1 MAEDIGPK
9 IGIDGEAKFRASM
22 NNIAAALKALD
33 AQMKSTTSAFT
44 AQTTAEE
51 KNKKMLAQLTKQA
64 ETLADAQKK
73 AKQNIED
80 ATAAAQ
86 RAVEAR
92 AKKEG
97 KTATEADLAAS
108 ENTTTVLKAK
118 RQYEE
123 VTARLNETRNAMERL
138 SEGFEDNG
146 AAAEEATGPLER
158 YADTMATLQ
167 AADKVLDVLHTIGDG
182 MTAAAESS
190 IEFESAFTGVR
201 KTVDGTPEQLA
212 AISDEIKRMAAET
225 GVSTTTI
232 AAVAENAGQLGIATE
247 NIASFTR
254 TMLDLGESTNLTAD
268 EAAVAIARLTN
279 IMGSGEDA
287 TSRLGSSLV
296 ALGNNFA
303 TTESEILEMATRL
316 ASAGKL
322 AGMSEAQILAL
333 ATAMSSVGIEAEA
346 GGTAMTQTLNAIDR
360 AASSGGNTLETFA
373 RVAGMSAEEF
383 TTAWRTDA
391 AGALTAFIQGLT
403 ALSAQGGSVTA
414 ILDDLGLSGIRQSN
428 MLRSLSLASDMMTD
442 ALETS
447 NSAWAEN
454 VALANEANAVYGN
467 TEHRIS
473 AARESINNLGIAIG
487 DAFGPQISGGAD
499 MVNDLAQALTDAAE
513 TAPGLVSALGSVT
526 VGITGAASAYVALK
540 AAATAFNAIG
550 ITSLAALGPLAA
562 VGAAIGLITAGVT
575 AGQAK
580 WDAYVDSMTPAA
592 ESAAEIAA
600 EIEKLTAERDKLQQE
615 WDATGWG
622 YGDEDTNYYKEIAW
636 RDDAIEKYTKKLADN
651 ATAQTGV
658 TVAVDENTVAVAL
671 AAEQEAKYQ
680 EVMGGVTE
688 LLQKQQERYEKLR
701 ETYASTFGLF
711 ETAPELVHTST
722 ADMISSL
729 QSQEQYWT
737 NFGENMKRAAELGID
752 DGLLQALASMGT
764 EGAAYLQSILDD
776 MDSLGTGS
784 EESLQLLND
793 LNSNYQAAQEAQAQA
808 AAEASD
814 AIAQSSGEIDEAM
827 RNIADAA
834 KELDKTSEMYET
846 AEANIDSY
854 LAGLEAQAGPLY
866 NTMKEMGQNIL
877 AALQS
882 GINSGTLTLPGVSG
896 GGFSVDGSYKTGLD
910 YVPYD
915 DYIAVL
921 HKGEMVLPAD
931 DAADYRSGGRTGG
944 ASTTVNLYPQTV
956 DEATIDYIYNRFSAR
971 MGAEI

>member
-1 MAEDIGPK
+1 MADNIGPK
-9 IGIDGEAKFRASM
+9 IGIDGEAKFRASI
-22 NNIAAALKALD
+22 NNISAALKALD

-51 KNKKMLAQLTKQA
+51 KNKKTLEQLAKQA
-64 ETLADAQKK
+64 ATLITAQKK

-80 ATAAAQ
+80 ATS
-86 RAVEAR
+86 
-92 AKKEG
+92 
-97 KTATEADLAAS
+97 ATG
-108 ENTTTVLKAK
+108 ENSSVTLKAK

-123 VTARLNETRNAMERL
+123 VTARLNETYAAMQQL

-146 AAAEEATGPLER
+146 AAAEEATGLLER

-190 IEFESAFTGVR
+190 IEFESAFTGVK

-232 AAVAENAGQLGIATE
+232 AAVAENAGQLGVATE

-360 AASSGGNTLETFA
+360 AASSGGDTLETFA

-391 AGALTAFIQGLT
+391 AGALTDFIQGLST
-403 ALSAQGGSVTA
+403 LSAQGGSVTA
-414 ILDDLGLSGIRQSN
+414 ILDELGLSGIRQSN
-428 MLRSLSLASDMMTD
+428 MLRSLALASDMMTD

-526 VGITGAASAYVALK
+526 VGITGAAAAYVALK
-540 AAATAFNAIG
+540 TAATAFNAIG

-562 VGAAIGLITAGVT
+562 VGAAIGLITAGATT
-575 AGQAK
+575 AASASK
-580 WDAYVDSMTPAA
+580 KEWSAFVDAMMPATDTMEEAAA
-592 ESAAEIAA
+592 ELEKCKQKKEELEIQMGQNPGSTALRREYFA
-600 EIEKLTAERDKLQQE
+600 NLEVIESLESRM
-615 WDATGWG
+615 
-622 YGDEDTNYYKEIAW
+622 
-636 RDDAIEKYTKKLADN
+636 ADY
-651 ATAQTGV
+651 ASEQTGV
-658 TVAVDENTVAVAL
+658 TVAVDENTAAVAL

-680 EVMGGVTE
+680 EAMGGVTE

-764 EGAAYLQSILDD
+764 DGAAYLQSILDD
-776 MDSLGTGS
+776 MDSLGAGS

-827 RNIADAA
+827 RSMADAV
-834 KELDKTSEMYET
+834 KEMDKTSEMYET

-866 NTMKEMGQNIL
+866 DTMKEMGQNIL

-896 GGFSVDGSYKTGLD
+896 GGFSVDGSHKTGLD

>member
-9 IGIDGEAKFRASM
+9 IGIDGEAKFRASI
-22 NNIAAALKALD
+22 NNISAALKALD

-51 KNKKMLAQLTKQA
+51 KNKKVKEQLEKQVEVLRKAQEKA
-64 ETLADAQKK
+64 NRNMADAAK
-73 AKQNIED
+73 A
-80 ATAAAQ
+80 T
-86 RAVEAR
+86 
-92 AKKEG
+92 
-97 KTATEADLAAS
+97 TETS
-108 ENTTTVLKAK
+108 TVTLKAR

-123 VTARLNETRNAMERL
+123 VTARINETEQAMQQL
-138 SEGFEDNG
+138 TEGFEDNG

-232 AAVAENAGQLGIATE
+232 AAVAENAGQLGVATE

-360 AASSGGNTLETFA
+360 AASSGGDTLETFA

-391 AGALTAFIQGLT
+391 AGALTAFIQGLA

-526 VGITGAASAYVALK
+526 VGITGAVAAYVALK
-540 AAATAFNAIG
+540 TAATAFNAIG

-562 VGAAIGLITAGVT
+562 VGASIGLITAGVT
-575 AGQAK
+575 TAASASK
-580 WDAYVDSMTPAA
+580 TEWSAFVDAMMPATDTMKEAAA
-592 ESAAEIAA
+592 ELEKCKQKKEELEIQMGQNPGSTALRREYFA
-600 EIEKLTAERDKLQQE
+600 NLEVIESLESRMADY
-615 WDATGWG
+615 AT
-622 YGDEDTNYYKEIAW
+622 E
-636 RDDAIEKYTKKLADN
+636 
-651 ATAQTGV
+651 QTGV
-658 TVAVDENTVAVAL
+658 TVAVDENTAAVAL

-711 ETAPELVHTST
+711 ETAPELVYTST
-722 ADMISSL
+722 AEMMAAMGSQIS
-729 QSQEQYWT
+729 YWDT
-737 NFGENMKRAAELGID
+737 YADNMRRAAELGID
-752 DGLLQALASMGT
+752 DGLLASLAAMDEQG
-764 EGAAYLQSILDD
+764 GAWIASILADY
-776 MDSLGTGS
+776 DSLGAGT
-784 EESLQLLND
+784 EEAMQLIAGLNAE
-793 LNSNYQAAQEAQAQA
+793 YQEQQAAQEEAAAA
-808 AAEASD
+808 AAEALAKTSD
-814 AIAQSSGEIDEAM
+814 EIDETIK
-827 RNIADAA
+827 NIADSTA
-834 KELDKTSEMYET
+834 ELDKTSEMYET

-866 NTMKEMGQNIL
+866 DTMKEMGQNIL

-896 GGFSVDGSYKTGLD
+896 GGFNVDGSHKTGLD

>member
-1 MAEDIGPK
+1 MPSVGFQ
-9 IGIDGEAKFRASM
+9 IGIDGEAKFRASIS
-22 NNIAAALKALD
+22 NISAALKALD

-51 KNKKMLAQLTKQA
+51 KNKKTLDQLAKQA
-64 ETLADAQKK
+64 ATLIAAQKK

-80 ATAAAQ
+80 ATS
-86 RAVEAR
+86 
-92 AKKEG
+92 
-97 KTATEADLAAS
+97 ATS
-108 ENTTTVLKAK
+108 ENSSITLKAK

-123 VTARLNETRNAMERL
+123 VTARLNETYAAMQQL

-146 AAAEEATGPLER
+146 AAAEEATGSLER
-158 YADTMATLQ
+158 YADTIATLQ
-167 AADKVLDVLHTIGDG
+167 AADKALDVLHTIGDG

-190 IEFESAFTGVR
+190 IEFESAFTGVK

-232 AAVAENAGQLGIATE
+232 AAVAENAGQLGVATE

-360 AASSGGNTLETFA
+360 AASSGGDTLETFA

-391 AGALTAFIQGLT
+391 AGALTAFIQGLST
-403 ALSAQGGSVTA
+403 LSAQGGSVTA
-414 ILDDLGLSGIRQSN
+414 ILDELGLSGIRQSN
-428 MLRSLSLASDMMTD
+428 MLRSLALASDMMTD

-526 VGITGAASAYVALK
+526 VGITGAAAAYVALK
-540 AAATAFNAIG
+540 TAATAFSAIG

-562 VGAAIGLITAGVT
+562 VGATIGLITAGVT

-592 ESAAEIAA
+592 ESMEDIAA
-600 EIEKLTAERDKLQQE
+600 EIERIENRNKELDKILEEGSRTAKISDLRREYAANAEVLETLRQKAAGY
-615 WDATGWG
+615 AT
-622 YGDEDTNYYKEIAW
+622 E
-636 RDDAIEKYTKKLADN
+636 
-651 ATAQTGV
+651 QTGV

-737 NFGENMKRAAELGID
+737 NFGENMKRAAQLGID

-776 MDSLGTGS
+776 MDSLGAGS

-827 RNIADAA
+827 RSMADAV
-834 KELDKTSEMYET
+834 KEMDKTSEMYET

-866 NTMKEMGQNIL
+866 DSMKEMGQNIL

-896 GGFSVDGSYKTGLD
+896 GGFNVDGSHKTGLD

-931 DAADYRSGGRTGG
+931 DAADYRSGGRTSG

>member
-9 IGIDGEAKFRASM
+9 IGIDGEAKFRASI
-22 NNIAAALKALD
+22 NNISAALKALD

-51 KNKKMLAQLTKQA
+51 KNKKVKEQLEKQVEVLRKAQ
-64 ETLADAQKK
+64 EK
-73 AKQNIED
+73 AKRNMED
-80 ATAAAQ
+80 A
-86 RAVEAR
+86 
-92 AKKEG
+92 AK
-97 KTATEADLAAS
+97 ATTETS
-108 ENTTTVLKAK
+108 TVTLKAR

-123 VTARLNETRNAMERL
+123 VTARINETEQAMQQL
-138 SEGFEDNG
+138 TEGFEDNG

-190 IEFESAFTGVR
+190 IEFESAFTGVK

-360 AASSGGNTLETFA
+360 AASSGGDTLETFA

-391 AGALTAFIQGLT
+391 AGALTAFIQGLST
-403 ALSAQGGSVTA
+403 LSAQGGSVTA
-414 ILDDLGLSGIRQSN
+414 ILDELGLSGIRQSN
-428 MLRSLSLASDMMTD
+428 MLRSLALASDMMTD

-526 VGITGAASAYVALK
+526 VGITGAAAAYVALK
-540 AAATAFNAIG
+540 TAATAFSAIG

-592 ESAAEIAA
+592 ESMEDIAA
-600 EIEKLTAERDKLQQE
+600 EIERIENRNKELDKILEEGSRTAKISDLRREYAANAEVLETLRQKAAGY
-615 WDATGWG
+615 AT
-622 YGDEDTNYYKEIAW
+622 E
-636 RDDAIEKYTKKLADN
+636 
-651 ATAQTGV
+651 QTGV

-680 EVMGGVTE
+680 EVMDGVTE
-688 LLQKQQERYEKLR
+688 LLQRQQERYEKLR

-776 MDSLGTGS
+776 MDSLGAGS

-827 RNIADAA
+827 RSMADAV
-834 KELDKTSEMYET
+834 KEMDKTSEMYET

-866 NTMKEMGQNIL
+866 DTMKEMGQNIL

-882 GINSGTLTLPGVSG
+882 GINSGSLQLPGVSG
-896 GGFSVDGSYKTGLD
+896 GGFNVDGSHKTGLD

>member
-1 MAEDIGPK
+1 MK
-9 IGIDGEAKFRASM
+9 QTSVKIDG
-22 NNIAAALKALD
+22 
-33 AQMKSTTSAFT
+33 
-44 AQTTAEE
+44 AE
-51 KNKKMLAQLTKQA
+51 
-64 ETLADAQKK
+64 
-73 AKQNIED
+73 
-80 ATAAAQ
+80 
-86 RAVEAR
+86 
-92 AKKEG
+92 
-97 KTATEADLAAS
+97 
-108 ENTTTVLKAK
+108 
-118 RQYEE
+118 Y
-123 VTARLNETRNAMERL
+123 
-138 SEGFEDNG
+138 
-146 AAAEEATGPLER
+146 PLC
-158 YADTMATLQ
+158 Y
-167 AADKVLDVLHTIGDG
+167 
-182 MTAAAESS
+182 S
-190 IEFESAFTGVR
+190 
-201 KTVDGTPEQLA
+201 
-212 AISDEIKRMAAET
+212 
-225 GVSTTTI
+225 
-232 AAVAENAGQLGIATE
+232 
-247 NIASFTR
+247 
-254 TMLDLGESTNLTAD
+254 
-268 EAAVAIARLTN
+268 
-279 IMGSGEDA
+279 
-287 TSRLGSSLV
+287 
-296 ALGNNFA
+296 A

-316 ASAGKL
+316 ASVGKL

-346 GGTAMTQTLNAIDR
+346 GGTAMTQTLNAIER

-391 AGALTAFIQGLT
+391 AGALTAFIQGLS

-428 MLRSLSLASDMMTD
+428 MLRSLALASDMMTD

-526 VGITGAASAYVALK
+526 VGITGAAAAYVALK

-550 ITSLAALGPLAA
+550 ITSLSALGPLAA

-575 AGQAK
+575 TAASASK
-580 WDAYVDSMTPAA
+580 KEWSAFVNAMMPATDTMEEAAA
-592 ESAAEIAA
+592 ELEKCKRKKEELENQMGQNPGSTALRREYFANLEV
-600 EIEKLTAERDKLQQE
+600 IETLESRM
-615 WDATGWG
+615 
-622 YGDEDTNYYKEIAW
+622 
-636 RDDAIEKYTKKLADN
+636 ADY
-651 ATAQTGV
+651 ASEQTGV
-658 TVAVDENTVAVAL
+658 TVAVDENTAAVAL

-776 MDSLGTGS
+776 MDSFGAGS

-793 LNSNYQAAQEAQAQA
+793 LNSNYQASQEAQAQA

-827 RNIADAA
+827 RSMADAV
-834 KELDKTSEMYET
+834 KEMDKTSEMYET

-854 LAGLEAQAGPLY
+854 LAGLEAQAGPMY
-866 NTMKEMGQNIL
+866 EAVKAIGEKIL
-877 AALQS
+877 SSMQA

-896 GGFSVDGSYKTGLD
+896 GGFNVDGSHKTGLD

-915 DYIAVL
+915 DYVAVL

-931 DAADYRSGGRTGG
+931 DAADYRSGSRTGV
-944 ASTTVNLYPQTV
+944 APTTVNLYPQTV

>member
-9 IGIDGEAKFRASM
+9 IGIDGEAKFRASI
-22 NNIAAALKALD
+22 NNISAALKALD

-51 KNKKMLAQLTKQA
+51 KNKKVKEQLEKQVEVLRKAQEKA
-64 ETLADAQKK
+64 NRNMADAAK
-73 AKQNIED
+73 AK
-80 ATAAAQ
+80 
-86 RAVEAR
+86 
-92 AKKEG
+92 
-97 KTATEADLAAS
+97 TETS
-108 ENTTTVLKAK
+108 TVTLKAR

-123 VTARLNETRNAMERL
+123 VTARINETEQAMQRL
-138 SEGFEDNG
+138 TEGFEDNG

-232 AAVAENAGQLGIATE
+232 AAVAENAGQLGVATE

-346 GGTAMTQTLNAIDR
+346 GGTAMTQTLNAIER
-360 AASSGGNTLETFA
+360 AASSGGDTLETFA

-391 AGALTAFIQGLT
+391 AGALTAFIQGLST
-403 ALSAQGGSVTA
+403 LSAQGGSVTA
-414 ILDDLGLSGIRQSN
+414 ILDELGLSGIRQSN
-428 MLRSLSLASDMMTD
+428 MLRSLALASDMMTD

-513 TAPGLVSALGSVT
+513 TAPGLVSALGSIT
-526 VGITGAASAYVALK
+526 VGITGAAAAYVALK
-540 AAATAFNAIG
+540 TAATAFNAIG
-550 ITSLAALGPLAA
+550 ITSLSALGPLAA

-575 AGQAK
+575 TAASASK
-580 WDAYVDSMTPAA
+580 KEWSAFVDAMMPATDTMKEAAA
-592 ESAAEIAA
+592 ELEKCKQKKEELEIQMVQNPGSPALRREYFA
-600 EIEKLTAERDKLQQE
+600 NLEVIESLESRMADY
-615 WDATGWG
+615 AT
-622 YGDEDTNYYKEIAW
+622 E
-636 RDDAIEKYTKKLADN
+636 
-651 ATAQTGV
+651 QTGV
-658 TVAVDENTVAVAL
+658 TVAVDENTAAVAL

-680 EVMGGVTE
+680 EAMGGVTE

-776 MDSLGTGS
+776 MDSFGAGS

-827 RNIADAA
+827 RSMADAV
-834 KELDKTSEMYET
+834 KEMDKTSEMYET

-854 LAGLEAQAGPLY
+854 LAGLEAQAGPMY
-866 NTMKEMGQNIL
+866 EAVKAIGEKIL
-877 AALQS
+877 SSMQA

-896 GGFSVDGSYKTGLD
+896 GGFNVDGSHKTGLD

-915 DYIAVL
+915 DYVAVL

-931 DAADYRSGGRTGG
+931 DAADYRSGSRTGV
-944 ASTTVNLYPQTV
+944 APTTVNLYPQTV

>member
-1 MAEDIGPK
+1 MADNIGPK
-9 IGIDGEAKFRASM
+9 IGIDGEAKFRASI
-22 NNIAAALKALD
+22 NNISAALKALD

-51 KNKKMLAQLTKQA
+51 KNKKVKEQLEKQVEVLRKAQ
-64 ETLADAQKK
+64 EK
-73 AKQNIED
+73 AKRNMED
-80 ATAAAQ
+80 A
-86 RAVEAR
+86 
-92 AKKEG
+92 AK
-97 KTATEADLAAS
+97 ATTETS
-108 ENTTTVLKAK
+108 TVTLKAR

-123 VTARLNETRNAMERL
+123 VTARINETEQAMQQL
-138 SEGFEDNG
+138 TEGFEDNG
-146 AAAEEATGPLER
+146 AAAGEATGPLER

-190 IEFESAFTGVR
+190 IEFESAFTGVK

-232 AAVAENAGQLGIATE
+232 AAVAENAGQLGVATE

-360 AASSGGNTLETFA
+360 AASSGGDTLETFA

-391 AGALTAFIQGLT
+391 AGALTAFIQGLS

-428 MLRSLSLASDMMTD
+428 MLRSLALASDMMTD

-447 NSAWAEN
+447 NSAWTEN

-550 ITSLAALGPLAA
+550 ITSLSALGPLAA

-575 AGQAK
+575 TAASASK
-580 WDAYVDSMTPAA
+580 KEWSAFVDAMMPATDTMEEAAA
-592 ESAAEIAA
+592 ELEKCKRKKEELENQMGQNPGSTALRREYFANLEV
-600 EIEKLTAERDKLQQE
+600 IESLESRM
-615 WDATGWG
+615 
-622 YGDEDTNYYKEIAW
+622 
-636 RDDAIEKYTKKLADN
+636 ADY
-651 ATAQTGV
+651 ASEQTGV
-658 TVAVDENTVAVAL
+658 TVAVDENTAAVAL

-737 NFGENMKRAAELGID
+737 SFGKNMKRAAELGID

-776 MDSLGTGS
+776 MDSLGAGS

-827 RNIADAA
+827 RSMADAV
-834 KELDKTSEMYET
+834 KEMDKTSEMYET

-854 LAGLEAQAGPLY
+854 LAGLEAQAGPMY
-866 NTMKEMGQNIL
+866 EAVKAIGEKIL
-877 AALQS
+877 SSMQA

-896 GGFSVDGSYKTGLD
+896 GGFNVDGSHKTGLD

-915 DYIAVL
+915 DYVAVL

-931 DAADYRSGGRTGG
+931 DAADYRSGGKTGG

>member
-9 IGIDGEAKFRASM
+9 IGIDGEAKFRASI
-22 NNIAAALKALD
+22 NNISAALKALD

-51 KNKKMLAQLTKQA
+51 KNKKVKEQLEKQVEVLRKAQ
-64 ETLADAQKK
+64 EK
-73 AKQNIED
+73 ANRNMED
-80 ATAAAQ
+80 A
-86 RAVEAR
+86 
-92 AKKEG
+92 AK
-97 KTATEADLAAS
+97 ATTETS
-108 ENTTTVLKAK
+108 TVTLKAR

-123 VTARLNETRNAMERL
+123 VTARINETEQAMQQL

-190 IEFESAFTGVR
+190 IEFESAFTGVK
-201 KTVDGTPEQLA
+201 KTVNGTPEQLA

-232 AAVAENAGQLGIATE
+232 AAVAENAGQLGVATE

-360 AASSGGNTLETFA
+360 AASSGGDTLETFA

-391 AGALTAFIQGLT
+391 AGALTAFIQGLS

-414 ILDDLGLSGIRQSN
+414 ILDELGLSGIRQSN
-428 MLRSLSLASDMMTD
+428 MLRSLALASDMMTD

-550 ITSLAALGPLAA
+550 ITSLSALGPLAA
-562 VGAAIGLITAGVT
+562 VGAAIGLITTGVT
-575 AGQAK
+575 TAASASK
-580 WDAYVDSMTPAA
+580 KEWSAFVDAMMPATDTMAEAAA
-592 ESAAEIAA
+592 ELEKCKRKKEELEIQMGQNPGS
-600 EIEKLTAERDKLQQE
+600 TALRREYFANLEVIKTLESGMADY
-615 WDATGWG
+615 AT
-622 YGDEDTNYYKEIAW
+622 E
-636 RDDAIEKYTKKLADN
+636 
-651 ATAQTGV
+651 QTGV
-658 TVAVDENTVAVAL
+658 TVAVDENTAAVAL

-711 ETAPELVHTST
+711 ETAPELVYTST
-722 ADMISSL
+722 ADMMSAMGSQIS
-729 QSQEQYWT
+729 YWDT
-737 NFGENMKRAAELGID
+737 YADNMRRAAELGID
-752 DGLLQALASMGT
+752 DGLLASLAAMDEQG
-764 EGAAYLQSILDD
+764 GAWIASILADY
-776 MDSLGTGS
+776 DSLGAGT
-784 EESLQLLND
+784 EEAMQLIAGLNAE
-793 LNSNYQAAQEAQAQA
+793 YQEQQAAQEEAAAA
-808 AAEASD
+808 AAEAL
-814 AIAQSSGEIDEAM
+814 AKTSGEIDETIK
-827 RNIADAA
+827 NIADSTA
-834 KELDKTSEMYET
+834 ELDKTSEMYET

-896 GGFSVDGSYKTGLD
+896 GGFSVDGSHKTGLD

>member
-1 MAEDIGPK
+1 MPENIGPK
-9 IGIDGEAKFRASM
+9 IGIDGEAEFRASI
-22 NNIAAALKALD
+22 NNISAALKALD
-33 AQMKSTTSAFT
+33 AQMKNTTSAFT

-51 KNKKMLAQLTKQA
+51 KNKKTLEQLAKQA
-64 ETLADAQKK
+64 ATLITAQKK

-80 ATAAAQ
+80 ATS
-86 RAVEAR
+86 
-92 AKKEG
+92 
-97 KTATEADLAAS
+97 ATG
-108 ENTTTVLKAK
+108 ENSSVTLKAK

-123 VTARLNETRNAMERL
+123 VTARLNETYAAMQQL

-190 IEFESAFTGVR
+190 IEFESAFTGVK
-201 KTVDGTPEQLA
+201 KTVDGTPAQLA

-232 AAVAENAGQLGIATE
+232 AAVAENAGQLGVATE

-360 AASSGGNTLETFA
+360 AASSGGDTLETFA

-391 AGALTAFIQGLT
+391 AGALTAFIQGLS

-428 MLRSLSLASDMMTD
+428 MLRSLALASDMMTD

-447 NSAWAEN
+447 NSAWTEN

-526 VGITGAASAYVALK
+526 VGITGAAAAYVALK
-540 AAATAFNAIG
+540 TAATAFNAIG

-575 AGQAK
+575 TAASASK
-580 WDAYVDSMTPAA
+580 KEWNAFVDAMMPATDTMEEAAA
-592 ESAAEIAA
+592 ELEKCKRKKEELENQMGQNPGSTALRREYFANLEV
-600 EIEKLTAERDKLQQE
+600 IESLESRM
-615 WDATGWG
+615 
-622 YGDEDTNYYKEIAW
+622 
-636 RDDAIEKYTKKLADN
+636 ADY
-651 ATAQTGV
+651 ASEQTGV
-658 TVAVDENTVAVAL
+658 TVAVDENTAAVAL

-680 EVMGGVTE
+680 EAMGGVTE

-737 NFGENMKRAAELGID
+737 SFGDNMKRAAELGID

-776 MDSLGTGS
+776 MDSLGAGS

-827 RNIADAA
+827 RSMADAV
-834 KELDKTSEMYET
+834 KEMDKTSEMYET

-866 NTMKEMGQNIL
+866 DTMKEMGQNIL

-882 GINSGTLTLPGVSG
+882 GINSGKLTLPGVSG
-896 GGFSVDGSYKTGLD
+896 GGFNVDGSHKTGLD

-931 DAADYRSGGRTGG
+931 DAADYRSGGRTVR
-944 ASTTVNLYPQTV
+944 APTTVNLYPQTV

>member
-1 MAEDIGPK
+1 MADNIGPK
-9 IGIDGEAKFRASM
+9 IGIDGEAKFRASI
-22 NNIAAALKALD
+22 NNISAALKALD

-51 KNKKMLAQLTKQA
+51 KNKKTLEQLAKQA
-64 ETLADAQKK
+64 ATLITAQKK

-80 ATAAAQ
+80 ATS
-86 RAVEAR
+86 
-92 AKKEG
+92 
-97 KTATEADLAAS
+97 ATG
-108 ENTTTVLKAK
+108 ENSSVTLKAK

-123 VTARLNETRNAMERL
+123 VTARLNETYAAMQQL

-190 IEFESAFTGVR
+190 IEFESAFTGVK

-232 AAVAENAGQLGIATE
+232 AAVAENAGQLGVATE

-360 AASSGGNTLETFA
+360 AASSGGDTLETFA

-391 AGALTAFIQGLT
+391 AGALTAFIQGLS

-428 MLRSLSLASDMMTD
+428 MLRSLALASDMMTD

-447 NSAWAEN
+447 NSAWTEN

-526 VGITGAASAYVALK
+526 VGITGAAAAYVALK

-550 ITSLAALGPLAA
+550 ITSLSALGPLAA

-575 AGQAK
+575 TAASASK
-580 WDAYVDSMTPAA
+580 KEWSAFVDAMMPATDTMEEAAA
-592 ESAAEIAA
+592 ELEKCKRKKEELENQMGQNPGSTALRREYFANLEV
-600 EIEKLTAERDKLQQE
+600 IESLESRM
-615 WDATGWG
+615 
-622 YGDEDTNYYKEIAW
+622 
-636 RDDAIEKYTKKLADN
+636 ADY
-651 ATAQTGV
+651 ASEQTGV
-658 TVAVDENTVAVAL
+658 TVAVDENTAAVAL

-680 EVMGGVTE
+680 EAMGGVTE

-764 EGAAYLQSILDD
+764 DGAAYLQSILDD
-776 MDSLGTGS
+776 MDSLGAGS

-827 RNIADAA
+827 RSMADAV
-834 KELDKTSEMYET
+834 KEMDKTSEMYET

-866 NTMKEMGQNIL
+866 DTMKEMGQNIL

-882 GINSGTLTLPGVSG
+882 GINSGKLTLPGVSG
-896 GGFSVDGSYKTGLD
+896 GGFNVDGSHKTGLD

-931 DAADYRSGGRTGG
+931 DAADYRSGGRTVR
-944 ASTTVNLYPQTV
+944 APTTVNLYPQTV

>member
-9 IGIDGEAKFRASM
+9 IGIDGEAKFRASI
-22 NNIAAALKALD
+22 NNISAALKALD

-51 KNKKMLAQLTKQA
+51 KNKKVKEQLEKQVEVLRKAQ
-64 ETLADAQKK
+64 EK
-73 AKQNIED
+73 AKRNMED
-80 ATAAAQ
+80 A
-86 RAVEAR
+86 
-92 AKKEG
+92 AK
-97 KTATEADLAAS
+97 ATTETS
-108 ENTTTVLKAK
+108 TVTLKAR

-123 VTARLNETRNAMERL
+123 VTARINETEQAMQQL
-138 SEGFEDNG
+138 TEGFEDNG

-190 IEFESAFTGVR
+190 IEFESAFTGVK

-360 AASSGGNTLETFA
+360 AASSGGDTLETFA

-391 AGALTAFIQGLT
+391 AGALTAFIQGLST
-403 ALSAQGGSVTA
+403 LSAQGGSVTA
-414 ILDDLGLSGIRQSN
+414 ILDELGLSGIRQSN
-428 MLRSLSLASDMMTD
+428 MLRSLALASDMMTD

-526 VGITGAASAYVALK
+526 VGITGAAAAYVALK

-550 ITSLAALGPLAA
+550 ITSLSALGPLAA

-575 AGQAK
+575 TAASASK
-580 WDAYVDSMTPAA
+580 KEWNAFVDAMMPATDTMEEAAA
-592 ESAAEIAA
+592 EL
-600 EIEKLTAERDKLQQE
+600 EKCKRKKEELENQMGQNPGSTALRREYFANLEVMESLESRMAGY
-615 WDATGWG
+615 AT
-622 YGDEDTNYYKEIAW
+622 E
-636 RDDAIEKYTKKLADN
+636 
-651 ATAQTGV
+651 QTGV

-737 NFGENMKRAAELGID
+737 SFGENMKRAAELGID

-776 MDSLGTGS
+776 MDSLGAGS

-827 RNIADAA
+827 RSMADAV
-834 KELDKTSEMYET
+834 KEMDKTSEMYET

-866 NTMKEMGQNIL
+866 DSMKEMGQNIL

-896 GGFSVDGSYKTGLD
+896 GGFNVDGSHKTGLD

>member
-1 MAEDIGPK
+1 MADNIGPK
-9 IGIDGEAKFRASM
+9 IGIDGEAKFRASI
-22 NNIAAALKALD
+22 NNISAALKALD

-51 KNKKMLAQLTKQA
+51 KNKKTLEQLAKQA
-64 ETLADAQKK
+64 ATLITAQKK

-80 ATAAAQ
+80 ATS
-86 RAVEAR
+86 
-92 AKKEG
+92 
-97 KTATEADLAAS
+97 ATG
-108 ENTTTVLKAK
+108 ENSSVTLKAK

-123 VTARLNETRNAMERL
+123 VTARLNETYAAMQQL

-212 AISDEIKRMAAET
+212 ALSDEIKRMAAET
-225 GVSTTTI
+225 GVSITTI
-232 AAVAENAGQLGIATE
+232 AAVAENAGQLGVATE

-333 ATAMSSVGIEAEA
+333 ATAMSSVGIEAQA
-346 GGTAMTQTLNAIDR
+346 GGTAMTQTLNAIER

-391 AGALTAFIQGLT
+391 AGALTAFIQGLS

-428 MLRSLSLASDMMTD
+428 MLRSLALASDMMTD

-526 VGITGAASAYVALK
+526 VGITGAAAAYVALK

-550 ITSLAALGPLAA
+550 ITSLSALGPLAA

-575 AGQAK
+575 TAASASK
-580 WDAYVDSMTPAA
+580 KEWSAFVNAMMPATDTMEEAAA
-592 ESAAEIAA
+592 ELEKCKRKKEELENQMGQNPGSTALRREYFANLEV
-600 EIEKLTAERDKLQQE
+600 IETLESRM
-615 WDATGWG
+615 
-622 YGDEDTNYYKEIAW
+622 
-636 RDDAIEKYTKKLADN
+636 ADY
-651 ATAQTGV
+651 ASEQTGV
-658 TVAVDENTVAVAL
+658 TVAVDENTAAVAL

-688 LLQKQQERYEKLR
+688 LLQKQQERYGKLR
-701 ETYASTFGLF
+701 ENYASTFGLF

-776 MDSLGTGS
+776 MDSFGAGS

-827 RNIADAA
+827 RSMADAV
-834 KELDKTSEMYET
+834 KEMDKTSEMYET

-854 LAGLEAQAGPLY
+854 LAGLEAQAGPMY
-866 NTMKEMGQNIL
+866 EAVKAIGEKIL
-877 AALQS
+877 SSMQA

-896 GGFSVDGSYKTGLD
+896 GGFNVDGSHKTGLD

-915 DYIAVL
+915 DYVAVL

-931 DAADYRSGGRTGG
+931 DAADYRSGSRTGV
-944 ASTTVNLYPQTV
+944 APTTVNLYPQTV

>member
-1 MAEDIGPK
+1 MADNIGPK
-9 IGIDGEAKFRASM
+9 IGIDGEAKFRASI
-22 NNIAAALKALD
+22 NNISAALKALD

-51 KNKKMLAQLTKQA
+51 KNKKTLEQLAKQA
-64 ETLADAQKK
+64 ATLITAQKK

-80 ATAAAQ
+80 ATS
-86 RAVEAR
+86 
-92 AKKEG
+92 
-97 KTATEADLAAS
+97 ATS
-108 ENTTTVLKAK
+108 ENSSITLKAK

-123 VTARLNETRNAMERL
+123 VTARLNETYAAMQQL

-146 AAAEEATGPLER
+146 AAAEEAGGSLER

-190 IEFESAFTGVR
+190 IAFESAFTGVK

-360 AASSGGNTLETFA
+360 AASSGGDTLETFA

-391 AGALTAFIQGLT
+391 AGALTAFIQGLSV
-403 ALSAQGGSVTA
+403 LSAQGGSVTA
-414 ILDDLGLSGIRQSN
+414 ILDELGLSGIRQSN
-428 MLRSLSLASDMMTD
+428 MLRSLALASDMMTD

-447 NSAWAEN
+447 NSAWTEN

-526 VGITGAASAYVALK
+526 VGITGAAAAYVALK
-540 AAATAFNAIG
+540 TAATAFNAIG
-550 ITSLAALGPLAA
+550 ITSLSALGPLAA

-575 AGQAK
+575 TAASASK
-580 WDAYVDSMTPAA
+580 KEWSAFVDAMMPATDTMEEAAA
-592 ESAAEIAA
+592 ELEKCKRKKEELENQMGQNPGSTALRREYFANLEV
-600 EIEKLTAERDKLQQE
+600 IESLESRM
-615 WDATGWG
+615 
-622 YGDEDTNYYKEIAW
+622 
-636 RDDAIEKYTKKLADN
+636 ADY
-651 ATAQTGV
+651 ASEQTGV
-658 TVAVDENTVAVAL
+658 TVAVDENTAAVAL

-737 NFGENMKRAAELGID
+737 SFGENMKRAAELGID

-776 MDSLGTGS
+776 MDSLGAGS
-784 EESLQLLND
+784 EKSLQLLND

-814 AIAQSSGEIDEAM
+814 AIAQSGGEIDEAM
-827 RNIADAA
+827 RSMADAV
-834 KELDKTSEMYET
+834 KEMDKTSEMYET

-854 LAGLEAQAGPLY
+854 LAGLEAQAGPMY
-866 NTMKEMGQNIL
+866 EAVKAIGEKIL
-877 AALQS
+877 SSMQA

-896 GGFSVDGSYKTGLD
+896 GGFNVDGSHKTGLD

-915 DYIAVL
+915 DYVAVL

>member
-1 MAEDIGPK
+1 MPSVGFQ
-9 IGIDGEAKFRASM
+9 IGIDGEAKFRASIS
-22 NNIAAALKALD
+22 NISAALKALD

-51 KNKKMLAQLTKQA
+51 KNKKTLEQLAKQA
-64 ETLADAQKK
+64 ATLIAAQKK

-80 ATAAAQ
+80 ATS
-86 RAVEAR
+86 
-92 AKKEG
+92 
-97 KTATEADLAAS
+97 ATG
-108 ENTTTVLKAK
+108 ENSSVTLKAK

-123 VTARLNETRNAMERL
+123 VTARLNETYAAMQQL

-158 YADTMATLQ
+158 YADTIATLQ

-190 IEFESAFTGVR
+190 IEFESAFTGVK

-232 AAVAENAGQLGIATE
+232 AEVAKNAGQLGVATE

-303 TTESEILEMATRL
+303 TTESEILEMATRF

-360 AASSGGNTLETFA
+360 AASSGGDTLEAFA

-391 AGALTAFIQGLT
+391 AGALTAFIQGLST
-403 ALSAQGGSVTA
+403 LSAQGGSVMA
-414 ILDDLGLSGIRQSN
+414 ILDELGLSGIRQSN
-428 MLRSLSLASDMMTD
+428 MLRSLALASDMMTD

-454 VALANEANAVYGN
+454 VALAKEANAVYGN

-526 VGITGAASAYVALK
+526 VGITGAAAAYVALK
-540 AAATAFNAIG
+540 TAATAFSTIG

-580 WDAYVDSMTPAA
+580 WDDYIASMTPAA
-592 ESAAEIAA
+592 ESMEDIAA
-600 EIEKLTAERDKLQQE
+600 EIERIENRNKELDKILEEGSRTAKISDLRREYAANAEVLETLRQKAAGY
-615 WDATGWG
+615 AT
-622 YGDEDTNYYKEIAW
+622 E
-636 RDDAIEKYTKKLADN
+636 
-651 ATAQTGV
+651 QTGV

-776 MDSLGTGS
+776 MDSLGAGS

-827 RNIADAA
+827 RSMADAV
-834 KELDKTSEMYET
+834 KEMDKTSEMYET

-866 NTMKEMGQNIL
+866 DTMKEMGQNIL

-896 GGFSVDGSYKTGLD
+896 GGFNVDGSHKTGLD

>member
-1 MAEDIGPK
+1 MADNIGPK
-9 IGIDGEAKFRASM
+9 IGIDGEAKFRASI
-22 NNIAAALKALD
+22 NNISAALKALD

-51 KNKKMLAQLTKQA
+51 KNKKTLEQLAKQA
-64 ETLADAQKK
+64 ATLITAQKK

-80 ATAAAQ
+80 ATS
-86 RAVEAR
+86 
-92 AKKEG
+92 
-97 KTATEADLAAS
+97 ATG
-108 ENTTTVLKAK
+108 ENSSVTLKAK

-123 VTARLNETRNAMERL
+123 VTARLNETYAAMQQL

-190 IEFESAFTGVR
+190 IEFESAFTGVK

-232 AAVAENAGQLGIATE
+232 AAVAENAGQLGVATE

-360 AASSGGNTLETFA
+360 AASSGGDTRETFA

-391 AGALTAFIQGLT
+391 AGALTAFIQGLS
-403 ALSAQGGSVTA
+403 ALSAQGGSVMA

-428 MLRSLSLASDMMTD
+428 MLRSLALASDMMTD

-526 VGITGAASAYVALK
+526 VGITGAAAAYVALK
-540 AAATAFNAIG
+540 TAATAFNAIG
-550 ITSLAALGPLAA
+550 ITSLTALGPLAA

-580 WDAYVDSMTPAA
+580 WDDYIASMTPAA
-592 ESAAEIAA
+592 ESMEDIAA
-600 EIEKLTAERDKLQQE
+600 EIERIENRNKELDKILEEGSRTAKISDLRREYAANAEVLETLRQKAADY
-615 WDATGWG
+615 AT
-622 YGDEDTNYYKEIAW
+622 E
-636 RDDAIEKYTKKLADN
+636 
-651 ATAQTGV
+651 QSGV

-776 MDSLGTGS
+776 MDSLGAGS

-827 RNIADAA
+827 RSMADAV
-834 KELDKTSEMYET
+834 KEMDKTSEMYET

-866 NTMKEMGQNIL
+866 DTMKEMGQNIL

-896 GGFSVDGSYKTGLD
+896 GGFNVDGSHKTGLD

-915 DYIAVL
+915 DYVAVL

-931 DAADYRSGGRTGG
+931 DAADYRSGSSTGG